1 MRCKTKFSHRIDPIA
16 STIFVELRKGFEHT
30 YCAMDVKNRC
40 VVITGSGGPGCGRA
54 IALRFAREGA
64 LVVVSD
70 KNDDAGRETCY
81 HIERAGG
88 RAAYFHADVRREHD
102 VRLLLEFA
110 ERTFNHLAVLVN
122 NASGPEF
129 DPDPLENW
137 SDIVATD
144 LLGTMYATRHAI
156 PAMRRSGGG
165 AIVNI
170 SSTSALGY
178 GPNSPW
184 PAYDASKAGILR
196 LTTALAWL
204 GDKEK
209 IRVNCLV
216 PNWVASP
223 QVVSYVDSLAPEERG
238 PRGVPERLIT
248 PDEIAD
254 AVLSLASNDSL
265 SGRVMVWWCGQSPRL
280 IPWNDRGYEKLE

>member
-1 MRCKTKFSHRIDPIA
+1 MDAELAVRLHNKFLWKVESRLETLIRTMDLKGRCAI
-16 STIFVELRKGFEHT
+16 
-30 YCAMDVKNRC
+30 
-40 VVITGSGGPGCGRA
+40 ITGSGGPGCGRA
-54 IALRFAREGA
+54 TALRFAREGA

-70 KNDDAGRETCY
+70 RNDDAGRETCF

-88 RAAYFHADVRREHD
+88 RAAYFHADVSREQD
-102 VRLLLEFA
+102 VRLLIEFA
-110 ERTFNHLAVLVN
+110 ERTFGNLSVLVN

-129 DPDPLENW
+129 DPDPLAQWPEV
-137 SDIVATD
+137 VATD
-144 LLGTMYATRHAI
+144 LLGPMHAIHHSI

-184 PAYDASKAGILR
+184 PAYDAAKGGILR
-196 LTTALAWL
+196 LTSGLAWL
-204 GDKEK
+204 GEKEK

-216 PNWVASP
+216 PDWVASP

-248 PDEIAD
+248 PEEIAN
-254 AVLSLASNDSL
+254 AVLRLATDDSL

-280 IPWNDRGYEKLE
+280 IPWKDRGYERLE